1 MNADQE
7 TNAAVFQTAKKEYC
21 SREKPLRER
30 DHTTDAPYQEGET
43 ARRERDDH
51 PNRTPTLSGVVFHV
65 VVVLYTVY
73 SCGGGGGCNLYRIIF
88 ARCS

>member
-1 MNADQE
+1 MS
-7 TNAAVFQTAKKEYC
+7 AAVFQTAGKEYC
-21 SREKPLRER
+21 SREKRLRER
-30 DHTTDAPYQEGET
+30 GHTTDAPSEEGET
-43 ARRERDDH
+43 TTRERDDH
-51 PNRTPTLSGVVFHV
+51 PNRTPKLSGGVFHV